1 VGDIRFR
8 PATKADDAY
17 FREIELE
24 TTWASLDAA
33 DRKRFG
39 RSQVRDSLA
48 STHEILLARPG
59 NQVVVAENEAGE
71 RVGLLWF
78 GVNRN
83 LITGEDEAWV
93 YNVTVAPDHQRK
105 GIGKQLIQH
114 AEKLARE
121 GGFAILGLMV
131 SSHNTA
137 ARGLYEHLS
146 FEASNL
152 LMRKRL

>member
-8 PATKADDAY
+8 PATRADDAF
-17 FREIELE
+17 FREIEFE
-24 TTWASLDAA
+24 TTWTSLDAA
-33 DRKRFG
+33 DRERFD
-39 RSQVRDSLA
+39 RADVRESLTA
-48 STHEILLARPG
+48 THEILLARPG
-59 NQVVVAENEAGE
+59 NRVVVAEDEAGE

-93 YNVTVAPDHQRK
+93 YNVTVVPGHQRQ
-105 GIGKQLIQH
+105 GIGKRLIQH
-114 AEKLARE
+114 AEELARE

-152 LMRKRL
+152 VMRKRL